1 MRENKKILY
10 KVRMTVARH
19 NWLATIY
26 TYAYYILWNRLTVV
40 VGILER
46 REGSHGKSAEAAY
59 PKASRDWLRK
69 RQVAVVHV
77 RKDQRL
83 ERILVLLTVGLAGA
97 VGSLVKI

>member
-1 MRENKKILY
+1 ME
-10 KVRMTVARH
+10 
-19 NWLATIY
+19 
-26 TYAYYILWNRLTVV
+26 

-46 REGSHGKSAEAAY
+46 REASHGKSAEAAY
-59 PKASRDWLRK
+59 PKASRDWIRK

-97 VGSLVKI
+97 VGSLVEI